1 MHTFVMPEIGC
12 FASLSTT
19 KHSLYESNQTFT
31 VCERGECEITERI
44 LTRGKVNQ
52 TKCIVR
58 EYLRKRWKNS
68 NKNTF
73 DRFVSNFD
81 VYCET

>member
-19 KHSLYESNQTFT
+19 KHSLYKSNHTFT

-58 EYLRKRWKNS
+58 EYLQKEMEKQQQ
-68 NKNTF
+68 K
-73 DRFVSNFD
+73 
-81 VYCET
+81 YI